1 MPSGVIVTGGSR
13 GIGAATARLA
23 AARGHDVCVNYVRD
37 EQAAQA
43 LVEDIRA
50 TGGTAVAV
58 QADISLEADIV
69 RLFDTAAAEIGPLY
83 GLVNNAGITGPIGPF
98 MNMDSATLRRVFDVN
113 VHGSLLCA
121 KEAIRRMSP
130 RGRGSIVNLSSIA
143 ATTGAPG
150 EYVYYGA
157 SKAAIDAFTIGL
169 AKEIATS
176 GIRVNAIAPGSTL
189 TDIHATA
196 GEPNRPERV
205 KSRIPMGRLAEPEEI
220 AEAILWLLS
229 DASSYV
235 TGAVIRVAGGF

>member
-1 MPSGVIVTGGSR
+1 MPAGVIVTGGSR

-23 AARGHDVCVNYVRD
+23 AAHGYDVCVNYVRD

-43 LVEDIRA
+43 VVEDIRSA
-50 TGGTAVAV
+50 GGTAIAV
-58 QADISLEADIV
+58 QADISLDLDIA
-69 RLFDTAAAEIGPLY
+69 RLFDTAEMEIGPLY
-83 GLVNNAGITGPIGPF
+83 GLVNNAGITGPIGAF
-98 MNMDSATLRRVFDVN
+98 LDMDNATLRRVFNVN
-113 VHGSLLCA
+113 VYGSFVCA
-121 KEAIRRMSP
+121 KEAVRRMSP
-130 RGRGSIVNLSSIA
+130 RGKGSIVNLSSIA

-157 SKAAIDAFTIGL
+157 SKAAIDTFTVGL

-176 GIRVNAIAPGSTL
+176 GIRVNAVAPGSTL
-189 TDIHATA
+189 TDIHRTA
-196 GEPNRPERV
+196 GEPNRPDRV

-235 TGAVIRVAGGF
+235 TGTVIRVAGGF